1 VDVKLTVQCE
11 VDGAPRSYDLEFQQ
25 DLITIGRHSRNDV
38 QIPDMQ
44 VSAEHA
50 RIMIEEDDAYLIDL
64 GSGLGTLLDGEEVDS
79 HKRIRLRDEAELTIG
94 GYLVVVGKPRD
105 KLDDTSTEKTAM
117 VAMKMVKEVLGSLTG
132 GDEEIPFLEIVTDE
146 GAGAKLDIAEDGREY
161 RIGREKACDLIL
173 KHWSISRKHAMV
185 RKSMGTVTLMDVGS
199 KNGVLLNG
207 NRLDAHESRKLT
219 EGDLISIGNTDL
231 KFRDPS
237 SSLLDSMDD
246 SPTPITDLKDL
257 GLDLETKS
265 GPVSPPKETEPRRAE
280 TPKTRKAPTTTSAAD
295 DTPPPRRRKS
305 AQDSSFADY
314 LPLIVGAVL
323 IIGAIVAAIWLLFL
337 KK

>member
-1 VDVKLTVQCE
+1 VDVKLTVHCE
-11 VDGAPRSYDLEFQQ
+11 VDGAQRSYDLEFQQ

-50 RIMIEEDDAYLIDL
+50 RILIEEEDAYLIDL
-64 GSGLGTLLDGEEVDS
+64 GSGLGTLLDGETVLPS
-79 HKRIRLRDEAELTIG
+79 KKIKLRDGAELSIG
-94 GYLVVVGKPRD
+94 EYIVEVAKPRD

-132 GDEEIPFLEIVTDE
+132 GDEEVPSLSIVTDE
-146 GAGAKLDIAEDGREY
+146 GKGAKLDIAEDGREY
-161 RIGREKACDLIL
+161 RLGREKSCDMIL
-173 KHWSISRKHAMV
+173 KHWSISRKHAVV
-185 RKSMGTVTLMDVGS
+185 RRSMGTITLMDVGS

-219 EGDLISIGNTDL
+219 DGDVISIGNTDL
-231 KFRDPS
+231 KVTDPS

-246 SPTPITDLKDL
+246 TPTPITDLKDL
-257 GLDLETKS
+257 GLDLESRS
-265 GPVSPPKETEPRRAE
+265 GPVPTQKDPSPPRSGP
-280 TPKTRKAPTTTSAAD
+280 TRSPTTGDTSG
-295 DTPPPRRRKS
+295 TPPRPRKS
-305 AQDSSFADY
+305 AQDSTIADY
-314 LPLIVGAVL
+314 LPLIVGGVL
-323 IIGAIVAAIWLLFL
+323 IIGAIIAAIWLLFL